1 MFGDLSHQPDPT
13 LRRLAVGQLS
23 ERVGYAAAA
32 LTLLPVPGTEIIGV
46 MPLHVAMVIGIS
58 ELHGHKLSQDSAVEL
73 VTKIGMAAGVS
84 LVGSRLAT
92 TAAKFFLPGLG
103 GLISAPFMYAS
114 TLAISAVAD
123 AFFAQG
129 GSLHPDQMRDVY
141 ERAHAEAKST
151 FDPDKAQS
159 TEAQRMANDVA
170 SEQVQEPSSPDLAD
184 PVERLEQLK
193 TLLDKGLI
201 DVAEY
206 ETTKARIL
214 EEL

>member
-46 MPLHVAMVIGIS
+46 VPLHVAMVIGIS
-58 ELHGHKLSQDSAVEL
+58 ELHGRTLSQDSAVEL

-84 LVGSRLAT
+84 IVGSRLAT
-92 TAAKFFLPGLG
+92 TAAKFLLPGLG

-129 GSLHPDQMRDVY
+129 GRLDPGEMRDVY
-141 ERAHAEAKST
+141 TRAHSDAKSS
-151 FDPDKAQS
+151 FDPDKAQT
-159 TEAQRMANDVA
+159 TEAQRMARDAA
-170 SEQVQEPSSPDLAD
+170 SEQVQAPAQPD
-184 PVERLEQLK
+184 PVERLQKLK

-201 DVAEY
+201 DMAEY
-206 ETTKARIL
+206 ESTKARIL